1 MAQNF
6 GPLLVSLGL
15 LVSACGG
22 SAPPPVS
29 ASDAPIA
36 PEPPV
41 PVPIASASPDAK
53 RDAGPEALPAACEK
67 KGDVC
72 SPPFKWVKRLC
83 GGFYPDVALT
93 MFAKDSPWTRGY
105 LTRDTQA
112 WNASGGESSSDKL
125 VYDEEVLVLAHKE
138 ADNGGMV
145 VSGSSGGYDVLRWDG
160 TCASLAGEELTLKV
174 PPNRAKAAKIP
185 WKSLD
190 LKVRDALGADEK
202 IGKID
207 ATRRKECK
215 GVTLGDVTDKC
226 QKATEQLGVAV
237 VDFVRKGGALP
248 PPGKLP

>member
-6 GPLLVSLGL
+6 APLLAALGL
-15 LVSACGG
+15 LLSACGA
-22 SAPPPVS
+22 APPPKS
-29 ASDAPIA
+29 ASDAPIV
-36 PEPPV
+36 PEAPV
-41 PVPIASASPDAK
+41 PVPVA
-53 RDAGPEALPAACEK
+53 PEVKKDVEPEGLPATCEK
-67 KGDVC
+67 KGDIC

-83 GGFYPDVALT
+83 GGFYPDAALA

-125 VYDEEVLVLAHKE
+125 VFDEEVLVLAHKE
-138 ADNGGMV
+138 ADTGGMV

-190 LKVRDALGADEK
+190 LKIRDALTADEK

-207 ATRRKECK
+207 AARRKECK
-215 GVTLGDVTDKC
+215 GVTLGDVSDKC
-226 QKATEQLGVAV
+226 EKADRQLSVAI

>member
-1 MAQNF
+1 M
-6 GPLLVSLGL
+6 GPYLRSLLVTVGL
-15 LVSACGG
+15 SVCACGG
-22 SAPPPVS
+22 SAPPPLS
-29 ASDAPIA
+29 ASDAPIVPDA
-36 PEPPV
+36 PV
-41 PVPIASASPDAK
+41 PVPVASATPDAK
-53 RDAGPEALPAACEK
+53 KDTGPEPMPTTCEK

-83 GGFYPDVALT
+83 GGFYPDVALA

-138 ADNGGMV
+138 ADTGGMV

-160 TCASLAGEELTLKV
+160 TCASLAGEEVTTRV
-174 PPNRAKAAKIP
+174 PPNRAKAAKIA

-190 LKVRDALGADEK
+190 LKVRDALAADER

-215 GVTLGDVTDKC
+215 GVTLGDVSDKC
-226 QKATEQLGVAV
+226 EKADKQLATAI
-237 VDFVRKGGALP
+237 VDFVRKGGTLP